1 MPIFSD
7 AASAIFIDQDM
18 RMNPSL
24 STDGVHLNEN
34 GYNLW
39 VQNTMDLI
47 TSLENNLLGNS
58 IINYDFIKDT
68 LDWYIPLYETI
79 NFKIK

>member
-1 MPIFSD
+1 MKDLVGWECP
-7 AASAIFIDQDM
+7 IFIDQEM

-47 TSLENNLLGNS
+47 TSLEND
-58 IINYDFIKDT
+58 Y
-68 LDWYIPLYETI
+68 
-79 NFKIK
+79 